1 MIKIMIADDH
11 PIFRKG
17 LKDLLAEEIDIQV
30 RGEAADSN
38 EVFNMVQ
45 KTQFD
50 ILILDISMPGQSGL
64 EILKQLQITNP
75 DLKVLILSVHPADQ
89 YGLRVLKA
97 GAFGFLNKDA
107 VPEEIITAIHRIY
120 DGHKYITSEIAER
133 LAGEISKD
141 QQKRRFER
149 LSDREF
155 EILRLIASGKTPSE
169 IALKLSIS
177 VKTVSTYRTRLLDKM
192 NLKNNAELIHY
203 AITNNLVE

>member
-192 NLKNNAELIHY
+192 NLKNNAELTHY

>member
-1 MIKIMIADDH
+1 MIADDH

-155 EILRLIASGKTPSE
+155 EILRLIASGKTPSQ

-192 NLKNNAELIHY
+192 NLNNNAELTHY